1 MTHHAPVSDPYVDEI
16 AEGQCAVV
24 AALVLALDE
33 ACVLPRERYSQFL
46 HQLWLAMPD
55 DRAAGGA
62 GVMIERTL
70 AMVGKGAGAFS
81 ADALFGAPVG
91 MPESI
96 WPVAPP
102 APAAEDELELEAA
115 A

>member
-1 MTHHAPVSDPYVDEI
+1 
-16 AEGQCAVV
+16 
-24 AALVLALDE
+24 
-33 ACVLPRERYSQFL
+33 
-46 HQLWLAMPD
+46 
-55 DRAAGGA
+55 
-62 GVMIERTL
+62 MIERTL

-102 APAAEDELELEAA
+102 APATQDELALEEAA
-115 A
+115 